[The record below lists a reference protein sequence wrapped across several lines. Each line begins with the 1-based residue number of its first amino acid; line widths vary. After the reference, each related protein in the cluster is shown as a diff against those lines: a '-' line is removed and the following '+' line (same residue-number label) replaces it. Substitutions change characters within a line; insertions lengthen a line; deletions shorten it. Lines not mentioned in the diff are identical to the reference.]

1 MAQFKKKNTYKFW
14 HSPLALLALFCI
26 FAIFSYNMIGLIKKE
41 RDTSR
46 NKASELNRIEEL
58 RMREAV
64 LSADI
69 EKLNTEEGIEASVRE
84 KFQVVKPGEKEV
96 LIIDEKEEVSL
107 EVKDDSDHTFWG
119 YVKKL
124 FSK

>member
-1 MAQFKKKNTYKFW
+1 MSQFKKKNTYALW
-14 HSPLALLALFCI
+14 HSPLALLTLFCI
-26 FAIFSYNMIGLIKKE
+26 LVLFIYNMVGLIKKE
-41 RDTSR
+41 RETTK

-58 RMREAV
+58 RKRESI

-69 EKLNTEEGIEASVRE
+69 EKLNTTEGIEASVRE

-96 LIIDEKEEVSL
+96 LIIDEQSKKTDL
-107 EVKDDSDHTFWG
+107 EAPVDHSFWG
-119 YVKKL
+119 FIKRM

>member
-26 FAIFSYNMIGLIKKE
+26 FVAFAYNMLGLIKKQ
-41 RDTSR
+41 RDTGR

-58 RMREAV
+58 RKREAL

-69 EKLNTEEGIEASVRE
+69 EKLNTEEGIEASVRD

-96 LIIDEKEEVSL
+96 LIIDEQTKKSEV
-107 EVKDDSDHTFWG
+107 ETPTDHSFWG
-119 YVKKL
+119 FIKRM